1 MMIYD
6 YFVLADC
13 RCFHPNPQ
21 VTFSAL
27 QAHLSKLRSSARKTA
42 KEVKHNM
49 LKVGGP
55 DSWGN
60 NRQFALGFPWV
71 YSMLYCKIYGCF
83 WKIWKIN
90 IKSLPLKI

>member
-1 MMIYD
+1 MIYD

-60 NRQFALGFPWV
+60 NREFSLGFPWV
-71 YSMLYCKIYGCF
+71 YSMLYDLRMF
-83 WKIWKIN
+83 LEN
-90 IKSLPLKI
+90 MEN